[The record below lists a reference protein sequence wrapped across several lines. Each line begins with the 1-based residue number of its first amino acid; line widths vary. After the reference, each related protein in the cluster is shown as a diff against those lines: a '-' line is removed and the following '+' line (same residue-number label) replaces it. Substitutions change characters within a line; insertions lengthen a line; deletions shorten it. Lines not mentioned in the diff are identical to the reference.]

1 MKGETHDSYQLFL
14 PGGGRPGGRGSR
26 GSEGTGRG
34 VAQTDGCVAY
44 DVFQSGT
51 RADVLFFCET
61 WRDEAALAEHMKSEP
76 FVKYG
81 SMMKAVGKFTIEQ
94 FDLKK

>member
-1 MKGETHDSYQLFL
+1 MIRINCFYQAEE
-14 PGGGRPGGRGSR
+14 GRAEEALAAAR
-26 GSEGTGRG
+26 EL
-34 VAQTDGCVAY
+34 VAESLKQDGCVAY

-61 WRDEAALAEHMKSEP
+61 WRDETSLAEHMKSEP

>member
-1 MKGETHDSYQLFL
+1 MIRINCFYQAEE
-14 PGGGRPGGRGSR
+14 GRAEEALTAAR
-26 GSEGTGRG
+26 EL
-34 VAQTDGCVAY
+34 VAESLKQDGCVAY

>member
-1 MKGETHDSYQLFL
+1 MIRINCFYKAEE
-14 PGGGRPGGRGSR
+14 GRAEEALAAAR
-26 GSEGTGRG
+26 EL
-34 VAQTDGCVAY
+34 VAESLKQDGCVAY

-51 RADVLFFCET
+51 RPDVLFFCET
-61 WRDEAALAEHMKSEP
+61 WRDEASLDEHMKSEP

-81 SMMKAVGKFTIEQ
+81 AVMNAVGKFSIEK

>member
-1 MKGETHDSYQLFL
+1 MIRINCFYQAEE
-14 PGGGRPGGRGSR
+14 GRV
-26 GSEGTGRG
+26 EEALAAAKEL
-34 VAQTDGCVAY
+34 VAESLKQDGCVAY

-51 RADVLFFCET
+51 RPDVLFLCET
-61 WRDEAALAEHMKSEP
+61 WRDEASLDEHMKSEP

-81 SMMKAVGKFTIEQ
+81 AMMKAVGKFSIEQ

>member
-1 MKGETHDSYQLFL
+1 MIRINCFYQAEE
-14 PGGGRPGGRGSR
+14 GRAEEALTAAR
-26 GSEGTGRG
+26 EL
-34 VAQTDGCVAY
+34 VAESLKQDGCVAY

-51 RADVLFFCET
+51 RPDVLFFCET
-61 WRDEAALAEHMKSEP
+61 WRDEASLAEHMKSEP